1 MFGLTVCVMSPDL
14 VDSVELERTV
24 ANLHKELIA
33 AREAED
39 ALKGQLA
46 SLQLLPNQVHNLL
59 EQVRFPPFLETLLSS
74 NYFYMMHNS
83 CLISSWSRVN
93 SKNHHWKK
101 K

>member
-1 MFGLTVCVMSPDL
+1 MSPDL

-24 ANLHKELIA
+24 ANLNKELIA

-39 ALKGQLA
+39 ALKGQMA
-46 SLQLLPNQVHNLL
+46 SLELLPNEVQNLL

-74 NYFYMMHNS
+74 NYFCIMHNS
-83 CLISSWSRVN
+83 LISSWNRVDN
-93 SKNHHWKK
+93 KNHHWKK